1 MAHRLAPQVIV
12 ELDEIWFY
20 LTSETGSVDIAD
32 RLIESIT
39 NRFLLLS
46 NHPYVGRPRRDLR
59 PDLRSFPVGQYV
71 IFYRIEDSDVLTLHV
86 VHRHRDIETV
96 LER

>member
-12 ELDEIWFY
+12 EFDEIWFY
-20 LTSETGSVDIAD
+20 LASETGSVDIAD

-46 NHPYVGRPRRDLR
+46 NHPYVGRPR
-59 PDLRSFPVGQYV
+59 
-71 IFYRIEDSDVLTLHV
+71 
-86 VHRHRDIETV
+86 
-96 LER
+96 